1 MFITS
6 KTYHINNLSY
16 SFICDEKKHIEYVLK
31 GKLSE
36 LWELIINTKNYDL
49 VRQYAIN
56 NKLNDI
62 LDDFL
67 FQLKQKGLISADL
80 NLSLKN
86 SVKLIHAISFNSE
99 NYSYYIQSK
108 DNFLL
113 KHNFIQTLE
122 LVLNYKCNL
131 NCRHCCNPKNMDDY
145 FISFEQAKN
154 IIDEA
159 VELGVSEVQ
168 LTGGEC
174 TLNKDFLNIAKYI
187 KSKYLKLIIF
197 SNGQS
202 FYDDKNLQN
211 EILNLYPSSVQLS
224 LYSTNPQVHDNMTRN
239 SGSHHKTLSVL
250 KEFKQAGLNVGIL
263 NFQSSYNKN
272 SYKDLKTMAES
283 LDVSYSDACGFIY
296 NPDNN
301 NLKAALSEDDM
312 VKYYTGR
319 YPTFLDLEQNYI
331 KFKKT
336 DIKIC
341 MAGYLKICVQPDLN
355 VSPCLYS
362 KYSLGNLKN
371 TTLKEIK
378 EKTLP
383 EFQKLYTTQNLK
395 ECFKYDYCQ
404 YCSYCLTNTDFNS
417 GFLKKEEILC
427 RNARAIQKT
436 FLLHKQL
443 KNNNKIDN

>member
-1 MFITS
+1 MINLFITS
-6 KTYHINNLSY
+6 KTYNINNVSY
-16 SFICDEKKHIEYVLK
+16 SFICDEKNHIEYVLK
-31 GKLSE
+31 GKLSN
-36 LWELIINTKNYDL
+36 LWKFIINTKDYDL
-49 VRQYAIN
+49 IRQYAVN
-56 NKLNDI
+56 NHLDNI

-67 FQLKQKGLISADL
+67 FQLKQKELISADCKLPPKNSL
-80 NLSLKN
+80 NL
-86 SVKLIHAISFNSE
+86 IPAISFNSK
-99 NYSYYIQSK
+99 NYPYYIKSK

-113 KHNFIQTLE
+113 KHNFIQTLQ
-122 LVLNYKCNL
+122 LVLNYKCSL

-159 VELGVSEVQ
+159 VDLGVSEVL

-187 KSKYLKLIIF
+187 KSKHLKLFIF
-197 SNGQS
+197 SNGQI
-202 FYDDKNLQN
+202 FYDNKDLQN
-211 EILNLYPSSVQLS
+211 EIINLYPSSVQLS
-224 LYSTNPQVHDNMTRN
+224 LYSVNPQVHDNMTTV

-250 KEFKQAGLNVGIL
+250 KKFKQAGLTVGIL

-272 SYKDLKTMAES
+272 SYNDLMTMAES
-283 LDVSYSDACGFIY
+283 LNIGYYDACCFIY

-301 NLKAALSEDDM
+301 NLDAALSEDDI

-319 YPTFLDLEQNYI
+319 YPTFLDLEHKYK

-336 DIKIC
+336 DKKIC
-341 MAGYLKICVQPDLN
+341 KAGYSQICIEPDL
-355 VSPCLYS
+355 SITPCMYS
-362 KYSLGNLKN
+362 KYTFGNLKN
-371 TTLKEIK
+371 TTLKEVK
-378 EKTLP
+378 ENVLP

-404 YCSYCLTNTDFNS
+404 YCSYCLVNTCFNS

-427 RNARAIQKT
+427 RNARAVQKT
-436 FLLHKQL
+436 FLLHQQL
-443 KNNNKIDN
+443 KKS